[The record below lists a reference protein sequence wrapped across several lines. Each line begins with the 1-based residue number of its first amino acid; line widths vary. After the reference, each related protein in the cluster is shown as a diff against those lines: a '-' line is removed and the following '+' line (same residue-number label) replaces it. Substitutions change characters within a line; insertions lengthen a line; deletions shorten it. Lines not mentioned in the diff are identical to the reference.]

1 MTDTH
6 KQARVEFC
14 EWLLEQPDGFP
25 NSVFF
30 SDEKTFE
37 KRTRPNCQNERYWA
51 NVDPG
56 IEDENRVQG
65 GRKVC
70 AGLVLL
76 MVGLF
81 FIGLMKDKEKTN
93 TFICICYK
101 LWFGLLFPLLLQ
113 EGGTGSNKMVRLVL
127 DLLASKFGNCVI
139 SNLTDRVWPPRSPDL
154 SPLDFWFWGICLS
167 ELRRSPPNSIEELK
181 ETINTYASCFNPKE
195 IRKAVCHIIPR
206 AKYSILAN
214 GTAFEQKLKKTCKDI
229 EE

>member
-6 KQARVEFC
+6 KQAHVEFC

-37 KRTRPNCQNERYWA
+37 ERTQPNRQNERYWA

-65 GRKVC
+65 GQKVMC
-70 AGLVLL
+70 WAALIDGRVVLH
-76 MVGLF
+76 
-81 FIGLMKDKEKTN
+81 
-93 TFICICYK
+93 
-101 LWFGLLFPLLLQ
+101 WFDEGQRENQHIYLHMLQ
-113 EGGTGSNKMVRLVL
+113 TVVWPAVSTVATRMGYWFQQDGARPHTTRLVL
-127 DLLASKFGNCVI
+127 DWLASKFGNRVI

-167 ELRRSPPNSIEELK
+167 ELRGSPPNSIEELK
-181 ETINTYASCFNPKE
+181 ETINTYASCLNPEK
-195 IRKAVCHIIPR
+195 IRKAVCHIR
-206 AKYSILAN
+206 VSN
-214 GTAFEQKLKKTCKDI
+214 
-229 EE
+229 